1 MQTLDSE
8 HPSIASSSLTAA
20 KMQSLG
26 KRMPTTGNLKNQIS
40 SVKNEASSKVSS
52 QNFDVSALIAPHFS
66 EMKCAWANEGA
77 EDMS

>member
-1 MQTLDSE
+1 
-8 HPSIASSSLTAA
+8 
-20 KMQSLG
+20 
-26 KRMPTTGNLKNQIS
+26 MPTTGNLKNQIS

-52 QNFDVSALIAPHFS
+52 QNFDASALIAPHFS